1 MVFKKVLILI
11 LSIVSFTYL
20 FFFSGYFS
28 LNLNSVQSE
37 SLLFATKI
45 YLVSALTCFLIGEI
59 TKNYSQI
66 DKIWS
71 IIPIVYVWYFTIQSD
86 FDSRMLLMS
95 TLVSIWGFRLTLNF
109 ARRGGY
115 SIYFWRGEED
125 YRWKILRKKTPWLK
139 RQLNWSLFNLFF
151 ICFYQMGLIFLFT
164 LPILAAW
171 TGGNE
176 ISFFDYLIG
185 FLMLLFIILETISDQ
200 QQYNF
205 QTSKYQ
211 KIKLESELIR
221 DYKRGFLTSGLWSYS
236 RHPNFTCEQIIWII
250 FYLFSV
256 SATGEILNWSIAG
269 CLLLVILFYNSAKF
283 SEEISAAKYAKYK
296 DYQMNVPMFLGRFK
310 SNWKD

>member
-1 MVFKKVLILI
+1 MLKKVFILI
-11 LSIVSFTYL
+11 LSIVSLTYL
-20 FFFSGYFS
+20 FFFSGFFS
-28 LNLNSVQSE
+28 LNLNSIQSE
-37 SLLFATKI
+37 SLFFATKI
-45 YLVSALTCFLIGEI
+45 YLFSALTCFLIGEI

-95 TLVSIWGFRLTLNF
+95 TLVSIWGVRLTLNF

-115 SIYFWRGEED
+115 SIYFWKGEED
-125 YRWKILRKKTPWLK
+125 YRWKILRNKTPWLK

-205 QTSKYQ
+205 QTSKYE
-211 KIKLESELIR
+211 KIKSKSELVG
-221 DYKRGFLTSGLWSYS
+221 DYKKGFLTSGLWSYS

-250 FYLFSV
+250 FYLFSI

-269 CLLLVILFYNSAKF
+269 CILLVILFYNSAKF
-283 SEEISAAKYAKYK
+283 SEEISAAKYPKYK
-296 DYQMNVPMFLGRFK
+296 EYQMNVPMFLGRFK

>member
-1 MVFKKVLILI
+1 VFKKVFILI
-11 LSIVSFTYL
+11 VSIVSLTYL
-20 FFFSGYFS
+20 FFFSGFFS
-28 LNLNSVQSE
+28 LNLNPIQSE
-37 SLLFATKI
+37 SLFFATKI
-45 YLVSALTCFLIGEI
+45 YLFSALTCFLIGEI

-95 TLVSIWGFRLTLNF
+95 TLVSIWGVRLTLNF

-211 KIKLESELIR
+211 KIKLESELIG

-250 FYLFSV
+250 FYLFSI

-269 CLLLVILFYNSAKF
+269 CILLVILFYNSAKF
-283 SEEISAAKYAKYK
+283 SEEISAAKYPKYK
-296 DYQMNVPMFLGRFK
+296 EYQMNVPMFFGRFK

>member
-1 MVFKKVLILI
+1 VFKKVFILI
-11 LSIVSFTYL
+11 LSIVSLTYL
-20 FFFSGYFS
+20 FFFSGFFS
-28 LNLNSVQSE
+28 LNLNATQNE
-37 SLLFATKI
+37 SLLFAAKI
-45 YLVSALTCFLIGEI
+45 YLFSALICFLIGEL

-71 IIPIVYVWYFTIQSD
+71 IIPIVYVWYFTVQSD
-86 FDSRMLLMS
+86 FDLRMLLMS
-95 TLVSIWGFRLTLNF
+95 TLVSLWGVRLTLNF

-115 SIYFWRGEED
+115 SIYFWRGDED
-125 YRWKILRKKTPWLK
+125 YRWKILRNKTPWLK
-139 RQLNWSLFNLFF
+139 PQLNWSLFNLFF

-176 ISFFDYLIG
+176 INFFDYFIG

-205 QTSKYQ
+205 QTSKYE
-211 KIKLESELIR
+211 KIKSKSELKG
-221 DYKRGFLTSGLWSYS
+221 DYKKGFLTSGLWSYS

-269 CLLLVILFYNSAKF
+269 CILLVILFYNSAKF
-283 SEEISAAKYAKYK
+283 SEEISAAKYPQYK
-296 DYQMNVPMFLGRFK
+296 EYQMNVPMFFGRFK

>member
-1 MVFKKVLILI
+1 MFKKVFILI
-11 LSIVSFTYL
+11 LSTVSLTYL
-20 FFFSGYFS
+20 FFFSGFFS
-28 LNLNSVQSE
+28 LNLNPTQSE
-37 SLLFATKI
+37 SLFFATKI
-45 YLVSALTCFLIGEI
+45 YLFSALTCFLIGEI

-95 TLVSIWGFRLTLNF
+95 TLVSVWGVRLTFNF

-125 YRWKILRKKTPWLK
+125 YRWKVLRNKTPWLK

-151 ICFYQMGLIFLFT
+151 K
-164 LPILAAW
+164 
-171 TGGNE
+171 
-176 ISFFDYLIG
+176 
-185 FLMLLFIILETISDQ
+185 
-200 QQYNF
+200 
-205 QTSKYQ
+205 SK
-211 KIKLESELIR
+211 SELVG
-221 DYKRGFLTSGLWSYS
+221 DYKKGFLTSGLWSCS

-250 FYLFSV
+250 FYLFSI

-269 CLLLVILFYNSAKF
+269 CVLLVILFYNSAKF
-283 SEEISAAKYAKYK
+283 SEEISAAKYPKYK
-296 DYQMNVPMFLGRFK
+296 EYQMNVPMFLGRFK